1 MLLIKHLK
9 RIVLERRIM
18 KSTLFSFVLLT
29 LCILIFDTTAQVR
42 PRQLRNQILQSQ
54 APQKTKEPQKTTPRR
69 RAFIGGP
76 VRTGPLAP
84 IVNPLQNKNATLVYL
99 ENSDLWSFNQTLNPD
114 VQVIKGNVR
123 FRHDNALL
131 YCDSAYFYEK
141 ANSFDAFSN
150 VRIVQGD
157 TLFIY
162 SDVLYYDGNQ
172 KLARLRRNVRM
183 ENRATTLTT
192 DSLNYDRITN
202 FAYYFTGG
210 KIVDKENTLTS
221 IWGRYSTSSNEA
233 LFKTSVNLV
242 NDNFTL
248 TADSL
253 RYNTKTNVA
262 NIIAPSHIIYDK
274 ETNIDTRNGWYNTAT
289 EQMMLLDRSLIT
301 QKDGQTITGDTVF
314 YDKKQK
320 IGEIFSRV
328 ILNDTVKKNTLTGN
342 YIYYNEINKRGIAAD
357 SAMLIDWSG
366 KDTMYVHADTL
377 FTSKDSIFD
386 VSRGK
391 HNVRFYRADVQ
402 GICDSMLY
410 STRDTIMHMYGGP
423 VLWSEKNQLSGDYV
437 KVFTGN
443 QSVDSII
450 VENNAMVVQ
459 REDTSYFNQ
468 ISGKDMIAYV
478 DSGNLKRVFVS
489 GNAETIYFPRDDK
502 DSTFIGINKTESS
515 YIMIYFKEKKVER
528 IVLTAASS
536 GVLYPIDQL
545 TGADLFLKNFFW
557 VEEQRPLSP
566 EDVLKAYPKGER
578 SIDAFLSSL
587 NQNKLPA
594 GNDNTD
600 EKNENAEER
609 KLPETNVKK
618 QI

>member
-1 MLLIKHLK
+1 MVLIKHLLK
-9 RIVLERRIM
+9 PVPVLWIM
-18 KSTLFSFVLLT
+18 KCTVL
-29 LCILIFDTTAQVR
+29 IPVLISVCLLIQDTEAQVR
-42 PRQLRNQILQSQ
+42 PRQLRNQILQNQ
-54 APQKTKEPQKTTPRR
+54 LPQKEKEPQKPAARR

-99 ENSDLWSFNQTLNPD
+99 ENSELWSFNQTLNPD

-192 DSLNYDRITN
+192 DSLNYDRISN

-221 IWGRYSTSSNEA
+221 VWGRYSTSSNEA
-233 LFKTSVNLV
+233 LFKTTVNLV

-248 TADSL
+248 TGDSL

-274 ETNIDTRNGWYNTAT
+274 ETNIDTRSGWYNTAT
-289 EQMMLLDRSLIT
+289 EQMMLLDRSLIR

-314 YDKKQK
+314 YDKKLK

-328 ILNDTVKKNTLTGN
+328 IMNDTVKKTTLTGN
-342 YIYYNEINKRGIAAD
+342 YVYYNEINERGIAAD
-357 SAMLIDWSG
+357 SALLTDWSG

-377 FTSKDSIFD
+377 FTSKDSVFD

-391 HNVRFYRADVQ
+391 YNVRFFRADAQ

-410 STRDTIMHMYGGP
+410 STRDTILHMYGGP
-423 VLWSEKNQLSGDYV
+423 VLWSEKNQLSGGYV

-443 QSVDSII
+443 ESVDSIM
-450 VENNAMVVQ
+450 VESNAMVIQ

-468 ISGKDMIAYV
+468 ISGKDIIAYV

-489 GNAETIYFPRDDK
+489 GNAETVYFPRDEK

-515 YIMIYFKEKKVER
+515 YVMIHFKDKKVER

-545 TGADLFLKNFFW
+545 TGGDLFLKNFFW
-557 VEEQRPLSP
+557 IEEQRPQSP
-566 EDVLKAYPKGER
+566 EDVLKIYPKGER
-578 SIDAFLSSL
+578 SADAFLSTL
-587 NQNKLPA
+587 NQNKPPS
-594 GNDNTD
+594 GSTD
-600 EKNENAEER
+600 KTTENAKDRKTTTEER
-609 KLPETNVKK
+609 
-618 QI
+618 